1 MGVDGKVEENDII
14 DYAVYDLGRGWKAR
28 VEKDKSHEEG
38 QKHVHVYNGEDE
50 WAQNED
56 GTQHDKSRTRS
67 DTPSASVR
75 KALKKKTGWD
85 WDANKAKLSH
95 SEGDQMVTD
104 SGELY
109 EFRNGDWEYI
119 GQYQRIPGLP
129 VLLPGTV
136 NNIPGGLPTIDLP
149 IDVLPVPAV

>member
-1 MGVDGKVEENDII
+1 MDNRIADLAQWDLGGGWRARVDTDLSGRNQGRHIH
-14 DYAVYDLGRGWKAR
+14 VYDKKG
-28 VEKDKSHEEG
+28 
-38 QKHVHVYNGEDE
+38 NE